1 MGCSPRV
8 GIGERRGAGCS
19 AAWTG
24 GGACLG
30 VRGQADVGTLRVP
43 GSLGSLRGVPA
54 EVLRGSGDT
63 ERTRRRGIA
72 AAESRTGGEEGSA
85 PTPGARAARLRV
97 LGWRRGGV
105 EDAGSRLGLKG
116 DVRRSRGGAPRG
128 SPARNAAV
136 IRDRSPIRFRAGF

>member
-30 VRGQADVGTLRVP
+30 ARGQADVGTLRVP
-43 GSLGSLRGVPA
+43 GSLGSSRGVPA
-54 EVLRGSGDT
+54 EALRGSGDT
-63 ERTRRRGIA
+63 EWTRWRGIA
-72 AAESRTGGEEGSA
+72 AAETRTGGEGGSV

-105 EDAGSRLGLKG
+105 EDAGAW
-116 DVRRSRGGAPRG
+116 VGAK
-128 SPARNAAV
+128 
-136 IRDRSPIRFRAGF
+136 